1 MDQKEIVS
9 FIQKN
14 KVLSLIG
21 LVFFTG
27 ILFVVL
33 TIVSNIGMMSNSGV
47 SDSIGSRSQSDALY
61 MESASVKSTGLDFG
75 GVWDES
81 LVPES
86 GGSYVEVKEGSMTI
100 DTNNAENDASEIRL
114 SVESFGGYIEDLRK
128 YDSSY
133 NLNINMRARIPE
145 ASFQDFVD
153 VLKSNYDEKDLSVSF
168 YRLSTQR
175 EHDELDVLNAAFAN
189 YEALR
194 NRTMLIE
201 LDESQINLLF
211 KIIEKELEIKRLE
224 KQYTSSLADKQERSD
239 YSTLTIA
246 LQQKKEISI
255 MPENL
260 GNQLRLKVRDALS
273 NIANSLMDIA
283 TGSIAVFVSAIEA
296 VIYFILIVIPL
307 IAGFRVLKRIYAKMS
322 RF

>member
-14 KVLSLIG
+14 KALSLIG
-21 LVFFTG
+21 LVFFVA
-27 ILFVVL
+27 ILFVVSI
-33 TIVSNIGMMSNSGV
+33 IVSNIGLMSNSGA
-47 SDSIGSRSQSDALY
+47 SDSLGLRSQSDAMY
-61 MESASVKSTGLDFG
+61 AESASVKSGGLDFG
-75 GVWDES
+75 SVWDAS
-81 LVPES
+81 SVADS
-86 GGSYVEVKEGSMTI
+86 ASSYVEVKEGSMTI
-100 DTNNAENDASEIRL
+100 DTDNAEDDASEIRL

-153 VLKSNYDEKDLSVSF
+153 VLKRNYDEDDFSVSF

-194 NRTMLIE
+194 NRTMLID
-201 LDESQINLLF
+201 LDEKQINLLF

-224 KQYTSSLADKQERSD
+224 KQYTSSLAGKQERSD

-260 GNQLRLKVRDALS
+260 GNQLRLKVKNALS
-273 NIANSLMDIA
+273 DIVNSLMDIA
-283 TGSIAVFVSAIEA
+283 TGSIVVFVSAIKA
-296 VIYFILIVIPL
+296 VIYFILVVIPL

-322 RF
+322 KL

>member
-9 FIQKN
+9 FIREN
-14 KVLSLIG
+14 KALSLIG
-21 LVFFTG
+21 LVFFVVM
-27 ILFVVL
+27 LFVVSF
-33 TIVSNIGMMSNSGV
+33 IVSNIGLMNSVGV
-47 SDSIGSRSQSDALY
+47 SDSMGSRSQSENLY
-61 MESASVKSTGLDFG
+61 MESASVKSGGLNFES
-75 GVWDES
+75 VWDES
-81 LVPES
+81 SVSDS
-86 GGSYVEVKEGSMTI
+86 GSSYVEVKEGSMTI
-100 DTNNAENDASEIRL
+100 DTDNAEDDASEIRL

-153 VLKSNYDEKDLSVSF
+153 VLKRNYDEDDFSVSF

-194 NRTMLIE
+194 NRTMLID
-201 LDESQINLLF
+201 LDEKQINLLF

-224 KQYTSSLADKQERSD
+224 KQYTSSLAGKQERSD

-260 GNQLRLKVRDALS
+260 GNQLRLKVKNALS
-273 NIANSLMDIA
+273 DIVNSLMDIA
-283 TGSIAVFVSAIEA
+283 TGSIVVFVSAIKA
-296 VIYFILIVIPL
+296 VIYFILVVIPL

-322 RF
+322 KL

>member
-14 KVLSLIG
+14 KALSLIG
-21 LVFFTG
+21 LLFLVA
-27 ILFVVL
+27 ILFVVSS
-33 TIVSNIGMMSNSGV
+33 IGSNIQLMSNAGV
-47 SDSIGSRSQSDALY
+47 SDSVGSRSYQ
-61 MESASVKSTGLDFG
+61 T
-75 GVWDES
+75 ES
-81 LVPES
+81 LALSKSAGMSFDGLSWEES
-86 GGSYVEVKEGSMTI
+86 LAGSSSNSYVEVKEGSMTI
-100 DTNNAENDASEIRL
+100 ETDNAENDASEIRL

-145 ASFQDFVD
+145 ASFQEFVD
-153 VLKSNYDEKDLSVSF
+153 VLKSKYDEKDFSVSF

-194 NRTMLIE
+194 NRTMMID

-224 KQYTSSLADKQERSD
+224 KQYTSSLSDKQERSD
-239 YSTLTIA
+239 YSTLTIE

-260 GNQLRLKVRDALS
+260 GNQLRLKAKDALS

-283 TGSIAVFVSAIEA
+283 TGSIAVFVSAIKS

-322 RF
+322 KF